1 MLCLIIRQLYQSEN
15 ILSISIE
22 RDGMLPVS
30 CISHFSWA
38 RLLIIL
44 AAPAT
49 PSTACRWS
57 ESSVWAATVRPS
69 PKPPWPQAPHGAGI
83 QFKPAPSLP
92 VTLNCKHRIK
102 YGLHIVTRRHLCM
115 LGLSYQFAVFS
126 RKKFC
131 QLILRRLVVAVS
143 IYEYHGDSPPVSII
157 SICHYLHLFQIRHSV
172 GLMMTLR

>member
-131 QLILRRLVVAVS
+131 QTHPAQAGSGRKHIRISWGQSPCEHWPFSVCAVATVA
-143 IYEYHGDSPPVSII
+143 
-157 SICHYLHLFQIRHSV
+157 
-172 GLMMTLR
+172 